1 MQNVVLSVHLIL
13 ALLLIGVVLLQRSEG
28 GGLLG
33 GGGVMSNRGATSALQ
48 KVTWLLAAA
57 FLATSITLTV
67 IAARASKG
75 VSVLDSTTSAP
86 ADTAPALPTLDLA
99 PPPASNDTA
108 PAAGDAPVA
117 PPPAQ

>member
-67 IAARASKG
+67 IAARDSRG
-75 VSVLDSTTSAP
+75 ISVLDSTAGAP
-86 ADTAPALPTLDLA
+86 AESDAPALTTLDLA
-99 PPPASNDTA
+99 PPPASDTA
-108 PAAGDAPVA
+108 PASGDAPVA

>member
-48 KVTWLLAAA
+48 KVTWLLAVA
-57 FLATSITLTV
+57 FLATSITLT
-67 IAARASKG
+67 ILAARDSKG
-75 VSVLDSTTSAP
+75 VSVLDSTAGAP
-86 ADTAPALPTLDLA
+86 ADTAPALPALDLA
-99 PPPASNDTA
+99 PPPANDTA
-108 PAAGDAPVA
+108 PATGDAPMA
-117 PPPAQ
+117 PPPAE